1 MDDVEFAVDLVKRMV
16 LRIQQ
21 VVREEANMA
30 LSKNCSLDQ

>member
-30 LSKNCSLDQ
+30 LSKNL